1 MDNDVMAFLLLA
13 RTKILSYAYTVNMAE
28 DLSEDEQITWFEVL
42 NNAGSRVSISK
53 CVLPK

>member
-1 MDNDVMAFLLLA
+1 MAFLLLA